1 MHVYLFPALE
11 KSPEVFASLLR
22 SIPRD
27 VLDEPSS
34 PGRFTPREVIAHLA
48 DWEPI
53 LREERIAAPIASP
66 GLTVAAYDEG
76 ELAERN
82 NYAAKDPHEQAA
94 LYAVERQKT
103 VALLKSL
110 TEEQWRLSMKHPE
123 RGEMT
128 VYDMANLLV
137 GHDMYHVEQLVASL
151 R

>member
-1 MHVYLFPALE
+1 M
-11 KSPEVFASLLR
+11 
-22 SIPRD
+22 
-27 VLDEPSS
+27 DEPSS
-34 PGRFTPREVIAHLA
+34 QGRFSPREVIAHLA

-53 LREERIAAPIASP
+53 LREERIVAPLASP

-103 VALLKSL
+103 VTLLKSL
-110 TEEQWRLSMKHPE
+110 TEEQWRVSMKHPE